1 MTDLHT
7 MLSSLPLKD
16 CKKEIQTEVDNISL
30 HTNEMKKAIIGSFLL
45 DASLKILNSI
55 DFQKF
60 LLSLKNELSQIVDK
74 GEEWKQKGEMLSEHL
89 EKNREVIAAFESG
102 KEKTAQITKDIE
114 ALLRD
119 YDEVIRDMC
128 LDMARKSIAEIE
140 AHSKKN

>member
-7 MLSSLPLKD
+7 MLSSLSLQD

-60 LLSLKNELSQIVDK
+60 LLSLKKELSQIVDK
-74 GEEWKQKGEMLSEHL
+74 GEEWKQKGEMLTEHL

-102 KEKTAQITKDIE
+102 KEKTAQITKEIQ

-128 LDMARKSIAEIE
+128 LDRARKSIAEIE
-140 AHSKKN
+140 ANSKKN

>member
-60 LLSLKNELSQIVDK
+60 LLSLKKELSQIVDK
-74 GEEWKQKGEMLSEHL
+74 GEEWKQKGEMLTEHL

-114 ALLRD
+114 TLLRD

-128 LDMARKSIAEIE
+128 LDRARKSIAEIE